1 MRLKTSVTSIQNLL
15 LLTIQLR
22 RVMEKNRNLMIILTL
37 LGLLFSY
44 EINAGEQK
52 NHCYDDDANMEWEA
66 LIQKYPDD
74 RQIHALHALRIGLCF
89 KVDRGDITV
98 DEATERL
105 VVHVVDKETGETV
118 RQVPPKE
125 MLRISAHLKPLQDM
139 NDQVMS
145 AVKSV
150 ILDMKY

>member
-1 MRLKTSVTSIQNLL
+1 
-15 LLTIQLR
+15 
-22 RVMEKNRNLMIILTL
+22 MEKNRNLMIILTL

-98 DEATERL
+98 DEATEIFENMKMALINR
-105 VVHVVDKETGETV
+105 KERE
-118 RQVPPKE
+118 KE
-125 MLRISAHLKPLQDM
+125 LEGFKKEGKKLECI
-139 NDQVMS
+139 
-145 AVKSV
+145 
-150 ILDMKY
+150 